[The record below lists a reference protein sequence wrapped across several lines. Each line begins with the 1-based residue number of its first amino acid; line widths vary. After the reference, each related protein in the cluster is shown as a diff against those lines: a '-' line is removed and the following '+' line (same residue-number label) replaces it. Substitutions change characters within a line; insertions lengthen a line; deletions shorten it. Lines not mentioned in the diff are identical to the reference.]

1 MSLIARLILNALTVF
16 VAGYIVPGIQISDA
30 ITALIVAVVLGIA
43 NSLIKPLLHLIAL
56 PLTIM
61 TLGLF
66 GLVINGLI
74 VLLVSY
80 LVPGFVVSSLLAAI
94 LFSLVVSLVGTFLNN
109 LT

>member
-1 MSLIARLILNALTVF
+1 MSLIAKLILNALTVF
-16 VAGYIVPGIQISDA
+16 VAGYVVPGIVISDA
-30 ITALIVAVVLGIA
+30 VTALIVAVVLGIA

-74 VLLVSY
+74 VLLVSS
-80 LVPGFVVSSLLAAI
+80 LVPGFAVSSLLSAI
-94 LFSLVVSLVGTFLNN
+94 LFSLVVSIVGAFLNN

>member
-1 MSLIARLILNALTVF
+1 MSLIAKLILNALTVF
-16 VAGYIVPGIQISDA
+16 VAGYVVPGIVISDA
-30 ITALIVAVVLGIA
+30 VTALIVAVVLGIA

-74 VLLVSY
+74 VLLVSS
-80 LVPGFVVSSLLAAI
+80 LVPGFAVSSLLSAI
-94 LFSLVVSLVGTFLNN
+94 LFSLVVSVVGAFLNN